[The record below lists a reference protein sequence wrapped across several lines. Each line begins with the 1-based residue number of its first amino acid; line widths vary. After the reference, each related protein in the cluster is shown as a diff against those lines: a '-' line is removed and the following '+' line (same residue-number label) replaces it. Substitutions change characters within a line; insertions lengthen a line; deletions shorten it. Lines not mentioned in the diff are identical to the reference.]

1 MELRQLQYFATV
13 AQHGSFTRAAQL
25 LHLTQPGVSS
35 QIRQLERE
43 LGHQLLDRSGRTV
56 RLTPAGEAVL
66 PHARAAL
73 ASAEAA
79 RRTAQEFGG
88 LQRGHVRLGMVAGA
102 ALTPPSEL
110 GTFPGLATT
119 LAAFRQEHPG
129 IDFSLTEDTTARM
142 LAALR
147 DGHLDL
153 AVIGLPTEASGRED
167 DDGWTT
173 LAGLTVHTVLEVP
186 LVAACPERHPLA
198 AAPGGADPSGPAPGN
213 TASIAALPV
222 AALPVAVLDGRGL
235 PATALPVAALD
246 GHALVSTPRG
256 TGMRTALERA
266 LAEAGAH
273 PAIGVEA
280 AAPPQL
286 AELAAHGLGV
296 AVLPDPGVVPG
307 LRIRPLADPVPMV
320 RIALAWPAGRP
331 ASPPTAALVSHL
343 RTAYPGPAAPQ
354 PPVAASAAVTAEP
367 AATFGPAAAF
377 DPAAATVAA
386 APSAMCSSAAAP
398 SRTSRSSGK

>member
-1 MELRQLQYFATV
+1 MELRQLRYFVTV

-43 LGHQLLDRSGRTV
+43 LGHRLLDRSGRTV

-73 ASAEAA
+73 AAEAEA
-79 RRTAQEFGG
+79 RRAAWEFDG
-88 LQRGHVRLGMVAGA
+88 LRRGHVRLGMVAGA
-102 ALTPPSEL
+102 ALTPPSGL

-147 DGHLDL
+147 DGRLDL
-153 AVIGLPTEASGRED
+153 AVVGLPAPANGRES
-167 DDGWTT
+167 DDGGPELTG
-173 LAGLTVHTVLEVP
+173 LAVHTVLEVP
-186 LVAACPERHPLA
+186 LVAAWAEDHPLTVA
-198 AAPGGADPSGPAPGN
+198 SAGGSGAAPASGPGSSRRRTEPGRG
-213 TASIAALPV
+213 ALPV
-222 AALPVAVLDGRGL
+222 AALA
-235 PATALPVAALD
+235 

-266 LAEAGAH
+266 LAEAGVD

-296 AVLPDPGVVPG
+296 AVLPDPGQVPG
-307 LRIRPLADPVPMV
+307 LRVRPLTEPVPRV
-320 RIALAWPAGRP
+320 RIALAWPAGQP
-331 ASPPTAALVSHL
+331 AAPPTAALVAHL
-343 RTAYPGPAAPQ
+343 RRAYPGPADAQ
-354 PPVAASAAVTAEP
+354 EAAGT
-367 AATFGPAAAF
+367 
-377 DPAAATVAA
+377 A
-386 APSAMCSSAAAP
+386 APSAMCSTAAAP

>member
-1 MELRQLQYFATV
+1 MELRQLQYFVTV

-43 LGHQLLDRSGRTV
+43 LGHRLLDRSGRTV

-73 ASAEAA
+73 ASASAV
-79 RRTAQEFGG
+79 RQTAQEFDG
-88 LQRGHVRLGMVAGA
+88 LRRGHVRLGMVAGA
-102 ALTPPSEL
+102 AFTPPPGL

-119 LAAFRQEHPG
+119 LAAFRQDHPG
-129 IDFSLTEDTTARM
+129 IDFSLAEDSTAAM
-142 LAALR
+142 IAALR
-147 DGHLDL
+147 DGRLDL
-153 AVIGLPTEASGRED
+153 AVIGLPAAASGHEG

-173 LAGLTVHTVLEVP
+173 LAGIALHTVLEMP
-186 LVAACPERHPLA
+186 LVAACPEQHPLA
-198 AAPGGADPSGPAPGN
+198 AAPARAAAPTGTAGTGTAGAHGSPHAAGRGDP
-213 TASIAALPV
+213 LPV
-222 AALPVAVLDGRGL
+222 AALA
-235 PATALPVAALD
+235 

-266 LAEAGAH
+266 LAETGTS

-296 AVLPDPGVVPG
+296 AVLPDPGAVPG
-307 LRIRPLADPVPMV
+307 LRVRPLADPVPLV
-320 RIALAWPAGRP
+320 RIALAWPGGRP
-331 ASPPTAALVSHL
+331 LTPPTAALVAHL
-343 RTAYPGPAAPQ
+343 RTAYPGPAAPRSAGAGG
-354 PPVAASAAVTAEP
+354 VAFDTA
-367 AATFGPAAAF
+367 TAAA
-377 DPAAATVAA
+377 VAA
-386 APSAMCSSAAAP
+386 APSGTCRSAAAP
-398 SRTSRSSGK
+398 ATASRSSGK

>member
-1 MELRQLQYFATV
+1 MELRQLQYFVTV

-43 LGHQLLDRSGRTV
+43 LGHPLLDRSGRTV

-73 ASAEAA
+73 ASAAAA
-79 RRTAQEFGG
+79 RRTAAEFGG
-88 LQRGHVRLGMVAGA
+88 LRRGHVRLGMVAGA

-129 IDFSLTEDTTARM
+129 IDFSLAEDTTSGM

-147 DGHLDL
+147 EGRLDL
-153 AVIGLPTEASGRED
+153 AVIGLPTAASGRPD

-173 LAGLTVHTVLEVP
+173 LAGLTLHTVLEVP
-186 LVAACPERHPLA
+186 LVAACPEHHPLA
-198 AAPGGADPSGPAPGN
+198 DVPAEPGPDGTAPDTGSHRTLGSGTAP
-213 TASIAALPV
+213 
-222 AALPVAVLDGRGL
+222 
-235 PATALPVAALD
+235 LPVAALD

-256 TGMRTALERA
+256 TGLRTALERA
-266 LAEAGAH
+266 LAAAGAS
-273 PAIGVEA
+273 AAVGVEA

-296 AVLPDPGVVPG
+296 AVLPDPGAVPG
-307 LRIRPLADPVPMV
+307 LRVRPLAGPVPLV
-320 RIALAWPAGRP
+320 RIALAWPSERP
-331 ASPPTAALVSHL
+331 AAPPTAALVSHL
-343 RTAYPGPAAPQ
+343 RTAYPGPAGPQ
-354 PPVAASAAVTAEP
+354 ADGAASAG
-367 AATFGPAAAF
+367 AT
-377 DPAAATVAA
+377 A
-386 APSAMCSSAAAP
+386 APSPMCRSAAAP

>member
-1 MELRQLQYFATV
+1 MELRQLQYFVTV

-25 LHLTQPGVSS
+25 LHLSQPGVSA

-43 LGHQLLDRSGRTV
+43 LGHRLLDRSSRTV

-66 PHARAAL
+66 PHAQAAL
-73 ASAEAA
+73 AAAEAA

-129 IDFSLTEDTTARM
+129 IDFALTEDTTARM

-153 AVIGLPTEASGRED
+153 AVIGLPTAASGRED

-173 LAGLTVHTVLEVP
+173 LAGLALHTVLEVP
-186 LVAACPERHPLA
+186 LFAACPEQHPLA
-198 AAPGGADPSGPAPGN
+198 AVATDAHPG
-213 TASIAALPV
+213 AALPV
-222 AALPVAVLDGRGL
+222 DALPVD
-235 PATALPVAALD
+235 ALPVAALD
-246 GHALVSTPRG
+246 GHDLVSTPRG

-286 AELAAHGLGV
+286 AELAAHGMGV
-296 AVLPDPGVVPG
+296 AVLPDPGAVPG
-307 LRIRPLADPVPMV
+307 LRIRPLTDPVPTV
-320 RIALAWPAGRP
+320 RIALAWPDGRP
-331 ASPPTAALVSHL
+331 ASPPTAALLSHL
-343 RTAYPGPAAPQ
+343 RTAYPGPAGPQAPD
-354 PPVAASAAVTAEP
+354 VASAAA
-367 AATFGPAAAF
+367 
-377 DPAAATVAA
+377 AA

-398 SRTSRSSGK
+398 STTSRSSGK

>member
-1 MELRQLQYFATV
+1 MELRQLQYFVTV

-43 LGHQLLDRSGRTV
+43 LGHRLLDRSGRTV

-73 ASAEAA
+73 ASASAV
-79 RRTAQEFGG
+79 RQTAQEFDG
-88 LQRGHVRLGMVAGA
+88 LRRGHVRLGMVAGA
-102 ALTPPSEL
+102 AFTPPPGL

-119 LAAFRQEHPG
+119 LAAFRQDHPG
-129 IDFSLTEDTTARM
+129 IDFSLAEDSTAAM
-142 LAALR
+142 IAALR
-147 DGHLDL
+147 DGRLDL
-153 AVIGLPTEASGRED
+153 AVIGLPAAASGHEG

-173 LAGLTVHTVLEVP
+173 LAGIALHTVLEMP
-186 LVAACPERHPLA
+186 LVAACPEQHPLA
-198 AAPGGADPSGPAPGN
+198 AAPARAAAPADATGTGTATAGPHGSPH
-213 TASIAALPV
+213 AAGRGDPLPV
-222 AALPVAVLDGRGL
+222 AALA
-235 PATALPVAALD
+235 

-266 LAEAGAH
+266 LAETGTS

-296 AVLPDPGVVPG
+296 AVLPDPGTVPG
-307 LRIRPLADPVPMV
+307 LRVRPLADPVPLV
-320 RIALAWPAGRP
+320 RIALAWPGGRP
-331 ASPPTAALVSHL
+331 VRPPTAALVAHL
-343 RTAYPGPAAPQ
+343 RTAYPGPAAPRSAGSGG
-354 PPVAASAAVTAEP
+354 VAFDAAP
-367 AATFGPAAAF
+367 APAPARAPAAA
-377 DPAAATVAA
+377 AATAVAA
-386 APSAMCSSAAAP
+386 APSGMCRSAAAP
-398 SRTSRSSGK
+398 ATASRSSGK